1 MNVAGAPLWHVW
13 SQLPMISHSRY
24 YRRFID
30 LSVEVEPL
38 ICLTLPITVRKHKM
52 VSSSSFQR
60 TLVQQLQ
67 GDSKYVKPALM
78 CGMFKSVHPAKNDP
92 QLLRVR
98 LKQAAS
104 CIARLSR
111 EKQQLI
117 ALGNRLR
124 AQIAADGRQGRVTHP
139 SLHTPVQHSRVAVLG
154 GCSPAQFTGS
164 INEFK
169 DKLRRWQYKIK
180 LDLHSHTFPLKNS
193 RMVCRYELWGLFTLL
208 L

>member
-1 MNVAGAPLWHVW
+1 
-13 SQLPMISHSRY
+13 
-24 YRRFID
+24 
-30 LSVEVEPL
+30 
-38 ICLTLPITVRKHKM
+38 M

-67 GDSKYVKPALM
+67 GDSKYVKAALM
-78 CGMFKSVHPAKNDP
+78 CGVFKSVHPAKNDP

-124 AQIAADGRQGRVTHP
+124 AQMAAAGRQGRVTQP
-139 SLHTPVQHSRVAVLG
+139 SPHTGRLCWEAA
-154 GCSPAQFTGS
+154 AQFTGS
-164 INEFK
+164 MNEFK
-169 DKLRRWQYKIK
+169 DKLRRWQ
-180 LDLHSHTFPLKNS
+180 HNWT
-193 RMVCRYELWGLFTLL
+193 CTLTRFL
-208 L
+208 LRIVGWCVAYLLCCCKEC